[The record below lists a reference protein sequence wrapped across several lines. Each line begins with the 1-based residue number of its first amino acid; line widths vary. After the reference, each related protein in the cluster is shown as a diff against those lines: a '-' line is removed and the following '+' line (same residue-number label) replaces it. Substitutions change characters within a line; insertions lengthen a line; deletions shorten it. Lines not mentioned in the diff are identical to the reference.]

1 MGKEAHMI
9 IENKANELVIRLSKN
24 LKVDDLQD
32 IIDFLEYKE
41 LTKKNKTPQN
51 EVDDL
56 VKSIKKG
63 RWGKTTKKIG

>member
-1 MGKEAHMI
+1 MAKEAHMI

-32 IIDFLEYKE
+32 IVDLLEYKE
-41 LTKKNKTPQN
+41 LTKENKTPQN

-63 RWGKTTKKIG
+63 RWGKTTQKIG

>member
-63 RWGKTTKKIG
+63 RWGKTTKIG

>member
-32 IIDFLEYKE
+32 IVDLLEYKE
-41 LTKKNKTPQN
+41 LTKENKTPQN